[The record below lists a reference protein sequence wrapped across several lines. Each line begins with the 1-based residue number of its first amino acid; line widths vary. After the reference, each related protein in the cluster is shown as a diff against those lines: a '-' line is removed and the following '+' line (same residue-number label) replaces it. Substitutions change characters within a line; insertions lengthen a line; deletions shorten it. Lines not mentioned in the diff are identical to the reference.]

1 MPPPAS
7 ATIVLKRTLKV
18 REKLNI
24 MVNSERGNLILR
36 SWSLLHRVRDLLMR
50 CEDES
55 FGKYGLTSEQF
66 AVLVTIKYIGESAK
80 PTDIARWLAR
90 SPNSI
95 SMIVDRMVKAGLVRR
110 VRSRGDRRV
119 VRVIITSKG
128 ESALKPATVDGLE
141 FIKKL
146 MLPLSDENLSTFVRL
161 LEMVRRE
168 AFDCLRQEVTIEEM
182 RENDIT
188 SQADLMEQLRK
199 YTSLSTPQSKRQ
211 GGKKGKTKRKT
222 I

>member
-18 REKLNI
+18 KEKLNI

-50 CEDES
+50 CEEER
-55 FGKYGLTSEQF
+55 FGEYGLTSEQYG
-66 AVLVTIKYIGESAK
+66 VLVTMKYIGESAR

-110 VRSRGDRRV
+110 VRSKSDRRE

-128 ESALKPATVDGLE
+128 ENALKPATMVGLE
-141 FIKKL
+141 FSQKL
-146 MLPLSDENLSTFVRL
+146 MLPLSDEDLSTFIRL

-168 AFDCLRQEVTIEEM
+168 AFECLNQKVTVEEM
-182 RENDIT
+182 RGNDIT
-188 SQADLMEQLRK
+188 SQADLMEQLRE
-199 YTSLSTPQSKRQ
+199 YTLPSTPQAKR
-211 GGKKGKTKRKT
+211 
-222 I
+222 